1 MWYTKRPIRS
11 VSEVVSSFTE
21 EFQSIMDQQNEV
33 ARLAEEQAAA
43 LTKKAEAAKEE
54 ASSAELAINNFKN
67 MFSKKEKTN
76 A

>member
-1 MWYTKRPIRS
+1 MWHTKRPIRS
-11 VSEVVSSFTE
+11 VSEDVSSFTE

-33 ARLAEEQAAA
+33 ARLAEEQVAA

>member
-1 MWYTKRPIRS
+1 MWNAKRPIRS
-11 VSEVVSSFTE
+11 VSEVVASFTE
-21 EFQSIMDQQNEV
+21 EFQSIMDQQTEV
-33 ARLAEEQAAA
+33 ARLAEEQAAT

-54 ASSAELAINNFKN
+54 ASSAELAINNFKT